1 MKKKDKSYTEIKDNF
16 EFYGRYDFY
25 SNLITSLR
33 ESEGHLSIAINGV
46 WGSGKTILASKLV
59 DDLNGY
65 NDICGNYF
73 NAWESDYFETPIYAI
88 INNLLSDDEFLQVFE
103 NSIDRNQQVKLNL
116 GFSLSGITIRPTFED
131 KYEETLKAIKFNN
144 FTLTFIRDLLINYLK
159 TKNKKLIFI
168 IDELDRCKPN
178 FAISLLEQLKNVNID
193 GLVFLYFTDIEQLGN
208 SIISNYSANYNV
220 SNYLYKFFDE
230 IITLPDLK
238 YEKFFEYFA
247 YTCPELKKFEFRED
261 AIYDSALTF
270 KFAYRDINRISIF
283 LQKIRRYNSRIRTMS
298 QYIRVLEDTTLV
310 MFCIMRIK
318 YPNLFREVLSSN
330 SISEELI
337 LKLTLIKS
345 YMNLFDEVFAKEP
358 TMSNTNINK
367 FLLDLLSNEIIKVSL
382 R

>member
-16 EFYGRYDFY
+16 EFYGRHDFY

-59 DDLNGY
+59 DDLKKY

-103 NSIDRNQQVKLNL
+103 NSIDGSQKVKLNL
-116 GFSLSGITIRPTFED
+116 GFSLSGITLKPAIED

-144 FTLTFIRDLLINYLK
+144 FTLTFIRDLLSNYLK
-159 TKNKKLIFI
+159 TKNEKLIFI
-168 IDELDRCKPN
+168 IDELDRCRPN

-208 SIISNYSANYNV
+208 SIISNYSTNYNV

-238 YEKFFEYFA
+238 YDNFFEYFT
-247 YTCPELKKFEFRED
+247 YTCPELKKFQFRED
-261 AIYDSALTF
+261 PVYDSALTF
-270 KFAYRDINRISIF
+270 KFAYRDINRVGIF
-283 LQKIRRYNSRIRTMS
+283 LKKIRRYSSSNRTMS

-310 MFCIMRIK
+310 MFCILRIK
-318 YPNLFREVLSSN
+318 YPNLLREVLSSN
-330 SISEELI
+330 SISKELI
-337 LKLTLIKS
+337 SKLTLINS
-345 YMNLFDEVFAKEP
+345 FMNLFDEVIVNEP
-358 TMSNTNINK
+358 TMSNININK
-367 FLLDLLSNEIIKVSL
+367 FLLDLLSNEIVKESL
-382 R
+382 Y